1 MTFGADGV
9 SSFQGTKL
17 SVIKKIVDGWVP
29 HSMGCIVWLIEP
41 HLVQILSHLQMM
53 NIIEIFFQITYNF
66 FPKALK
72 NIWNL

>member
-41 HLVQILSHLQMM
+41 HYGS
-53 NIIEIFFQITYNF
+53 NSITFANDEH
-66 FPKALK
+66 
-72 NIWNL
+72 N